1 MKENGWIG
9 VDLDGTLAHYDGW
22 KGVGIIGDPIFLML
36 ARVKDWLEQG
46 KEVRIFTARVGG
58 EDAIVNEK
66 ERRAIEAWCVQH
78 LGQPLETTCCK
89 DYLMEEC
96 WDDRA
101 VQVHPNTG
109 LRADGVIDVPPE
121 PGDIGA
127 AME

>member
-22 KGVGIIGDPIFLML
+22 KGVGVIGDPVPLMA
-36 ARVKDWLEQG
+36 ARVTRWLEEG
-46 KEVRIFTARVGG
+46 RDVRILTARVAGDDA
-58 EDAIVNEK
+58 ELEEAAIVD
-66 ERRAIEAWCVQH
+66 WCRH
-78 LGQPLETTCCK
+78 NLGAELPVTCCK
-89 DYLMEEC
+89 DFLMEEC

-101 VQVHPNTG
+101 VQVVPNTG
-109 LRADGVIDVPPE
+109 LRADGVVDAPPE